1 MNGQKTGSYLD
12 QRENHIAAEIYAK
25 GNTLD
30 CFSYQGLFSLH
41 MALSA
46 DEVTAADSS
55 GPALEGL
62 RENAKLN
69 GLTNIKTVEGKIS
82 DILKSC
88 QKEERQFDL
97 IVLDPPAFAKSKKDL
112 QAAARGYIDINFRAM
127 KLLKRGGYLMTCS
140 CSYNLS
146 EGQFLDIIYEALC
159 ESRRRACLIE
169 KRIQPADHPIL
180 LNFPESNYLKC
191 FVLEML

>member
-1 MNGQKTGSYLD
+1 
-12 QRENHIAAEIYAK
+12 
-25 GNTLD
+25 
-30 CFSYQGLFSLH
+30 
-41 MALSA
+41 
-46 DEVTAADSS
+46 
-55 GPALEGL
+55 
-62 RENAKLN
+62 
-69 GLTNIKTVEGKIS
+69 
-82 DILKSC
+82 
-88 QKEERQFDL
+88 
-97 IVLDPPAFAKSKKDL
+97 
-112 QAAARGYIDINFRAM
+112 
-127 KLLKRGGYLMTCS
+127 MTCS